1 VDDVRAKGAV
11 GVVQVNELREL
22 DWLKRRFLDE
32 GVWIRPFGDAIY
44 VTPPLVISEDDLRTL
59 TAAMVKVV
67 TEWSARA
74 A

>member
-1 VDDVRAKGAV
+1 MVQVDD
-11 GVVQVNELREL
+11 LRDL

-44 VTPPLVISEDDLRTL
+44 ITPPLVISEDDLRIL

-67 TEWSARA
+67 TEWTERA